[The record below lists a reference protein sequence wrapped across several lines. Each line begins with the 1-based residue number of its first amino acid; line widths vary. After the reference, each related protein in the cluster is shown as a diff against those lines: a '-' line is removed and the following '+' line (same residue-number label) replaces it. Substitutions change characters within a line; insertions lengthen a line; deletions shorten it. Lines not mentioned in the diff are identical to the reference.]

1 MPSPRNGTVSNDI
14 GKAISDALRG
24 VTEIKPDKSAAI
36 HTGIGK
42 LSFGDEQLCDN
53 LREFIVRF
61 SRECDVDYAEFDQA
75 PHGEELHPVG
85 VCVFDTQSVVLPGPA
100 VHHAWKI
107 LFQRRVG

>member
-14 GKAISDALRG
+14 AKAISDAHRG

-53 LREFIVRF
+53 LREFIVGF
-61 SRECDVDYAEFDQA
+61 PREFDVDYAEFDQA
-75 PHGEELHPVG
+75 
-85 VCVFDTQSVVLPGPA
+85 VFDAQSVVLPGPA

-107 LFQRRVG
+107 LFQ

>member
-14 GKAISDALRG
+14 AKAISDAHRG

-53 LREFIVRF
+53 LREFIVGF
-61 SRECDVDYAEFDQA
+61 PREFDVDYAEFDQA
-75 PHGEELHPVG
+75 ADGEELHPVG

-107 LFQRRVG
+107 LFQ